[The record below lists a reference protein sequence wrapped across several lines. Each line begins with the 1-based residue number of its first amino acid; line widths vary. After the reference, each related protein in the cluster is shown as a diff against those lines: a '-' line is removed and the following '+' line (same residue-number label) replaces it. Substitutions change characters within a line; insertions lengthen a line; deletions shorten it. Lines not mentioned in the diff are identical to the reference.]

1 MGCYRSYQTIKIGG
15 FFNFAIKFLVAIFF
29 AIVLFGCDG
38 RECRN
43 QYNDKAEEI
52 IFEGI
57 RDLNHLGGSWSCGK
71 ITDRYES
78 IVNIYGARDDDIKLL
93 LNNFSK
99 VTDMPNVKITINVY
113 KGIRLANKNLP
124 PNDEPILILKLNTQ
138 SSQAE

>member
-1 MGCYRSYQTIKIGG
+1 MIKG
-15 FFNFAIKFLVAIFF
+15 IKNRLQYLLVLFF
-29 AIVLFGCDG
+29 AFILFGCDS

-43 QYNDKAEEI
+43 EYNDKAEEI

-78 IVNIYGARDDDIKLL
+78 IANIYGARDDDIKLL

-99 VTDMPNVKITINVY
+99 ATDIPNVKITINVY
-113 KGIRLANKNLP
+113 RGIRLANKNLP
-124 PNDEPILILKLNTQ
+124 PNDELLLILKLNTQ
-138 SSQAE
+138 FK

>member
-1 MGCYRSYQTIKIGG
+1 M
-15 FFNFAIKFLVAIFF
+15 
-29 AIVLFGCDG
+29 IVTAFILFGCDG

-99 VTDMPNVKITINVY
+99 VTDIPNVKITINVY

-124 PNDEPILILKLNTQ
+124 SSDEPILILKLNTQ
-138 SSQAE
+138 SSQSE

>member
-1 MGCYRSYQTIKIGG
+1 MLKFTKC
-15 FFNFAIKFLVAIFF
+15 FFLTVAAFI
-29 AIVLFGCDG
+29 LFGCDD

-78 IVNIYGARDDDIKLL
+78 IANIYGARDDDIKLL

-113 KGIRLANKNLP
+113 KGIRLANKNLL

-138 SSQAE
+138 SSQIE